1 MTQYRFSPRSMRI
14 LAHVH
19 HECSQHGWF
28 RPIAEVAESIGESM
42 ETVRHLVTLRGWS
55 GRFQP
60 APRTENASFG
70 SLIRVMDDELE
81 AMDAR

>member
-19 HECSQHGWF
+19 HECSQLGWR
-28 RPIAEVAESIGESM
+28 RPIAEVAEAVGEPM
-42 ETVRHLVTLRGWS
+42 ETVRHLVTLRGGS

-60 APRTENASFG
+60 APRAESARF
-70 SLIRVMDDELE
+70 SLIASMDAELE
-81 AMDAR
+81 AMGLR